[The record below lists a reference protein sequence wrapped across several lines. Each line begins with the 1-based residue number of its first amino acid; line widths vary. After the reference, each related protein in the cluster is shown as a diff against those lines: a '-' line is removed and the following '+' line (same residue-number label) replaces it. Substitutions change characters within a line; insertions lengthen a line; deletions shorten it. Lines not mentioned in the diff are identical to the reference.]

1 MKEIF
6 KNNYISLTVFKGI
19 MIGIVYHDQ
28 TLIISVGPM
37 AIDINMYMFKK
48 RARTKKPSSF

>member
-6 KNNYISLTVFKGI
+6 RNNYISLTVFKGI
-19 MIGIVYHDQ
+19 MVGIAYHDQ

-48 RARTKKPSSF
+48 RARIKKPSSF